1 MGVLDKK
8 SSNPMFKEAVLKR
21 LDGIDS
27 GTMSVNGTITKTIWL
42 LLITVVTA
50 ACSWQFMLSMGSAL
64 YPVLFISLIAGVI
77 LFYYTIKNPNN
88 AHITAP
94 IYAVIE
100 GLFVGV
106 VTAIFGSMYDGIVA
120 NAIIL
125 TFATMGMMILI
136 YVTKIIKVTE
146 KFKAIMTM
154 AIGAIF
160 ILYMA
165 TWVLGF
171 FGVSLPFMHD
181 SSPLG
186 IGLNI
191 AIIVIAALSFL
202 LDFDMIDKNIQ
213 ARAPKKMEW
222 IGSMAL
228 LATIVWLYI
237 EFLRL
242 LARLND

>member
-21 LDGIDS
+21 LETIDT
-27 GTMSVNGTITKTIWL
+27 GTISVNGTITKTIWL
-42 LLITVVTA
+42 LLITVVTG
-50 ACSWQFMLSMGSAL
+50 ACSWQFMLSMGAAL
-64 YPVLFISLIAGVI
+64 YPVLFISLIAGAV

-94 IYAVIE
+94 VYAVIE

-106 VTAIFGSMYDGIVA
+106 VTALFGAMFEGIVF

-125 TFATMGMMILI
+125 TFATLGVMLVL
-136 YVTKIIKVTE
+136 YTTKIIKVTE
-146 KFKAIMTM
+146 KFKAIMAM
-154 AIGAIF
+154 AIGSIA
-160 ILYMA
+160 ILYLA
-165 TWVLGF
+165 TWILGF
-171 FGVSLPFMHD
+171 FGVNLPFMHD

-186 IGLNI
+186 IGINI

-213 ARAPKKMEW
+213 AKAPKKMEW

-242 LARLND
+242 LSRLQD

>member
-50 ACSWQFMLSMGSAL
+50 ACSWQFMLSMGTAL
-64 YPVLFISLIAGVI
+64 FPVLFISLIAGVI

-106 VTAIFGSMYDGIVA
+106 VTAIFCYMY
-120 NAIIL
+120 
-125 TFATMGMMILI
+125 
-136 YVTKIIKVTE
+136 
-146 KFKAIMTM
+146 
-154 AIGAIF
+154 
-160 ILYMA
+160 
-165 TWVLGF
+165 
-171 FGVSLPFMHD
+171 
-181 SSPLG
+181 
-186 IGLNI
+186 
-191 AIIVIAALSFL
+191 
-202 LDFDMIDKNIQ
+202 
-213 ARAPKKMEW
+213 
-222 IGSMAL
+222 
-228 LATIVWLYI
+228 
-237 EFLRL
+237 
-242 LARLND
+242 

>member
-1 MGVLDKK
+1 
-8 SSNPMFKEAVLKR
+8 MFKEAVLKR
-21 LDGIDS
+21 LESIDS
-27 GTMSVNGTITKTIWL
+27 GTMSITGTISKTIWL
-42 LLITVVTA
+42 LLITVATSV
-50 ACSWQFMLSMGSAL
+50 CSWQFMLSMGAAL
-64 YPVLFISLIAGVI
+64 YPVLFIILIAGVI

-106 VTAIFGSMYDGIVA
+106 VTAIFGSMYDGIVV

-125 TFATMGMMILI
+125 TFATMGMMIFI

-146 KFKAIMTM
+146 KFKAIMAM
-154 AIGAIF
+154 AIGAII

-165 TWVLGF
+165 TWILGF

-186 IGLNI
+186 IGINI

-228 LATIVWLYI
+228 LTTIVWLYI

-242 LARLND
+242 LARLHD